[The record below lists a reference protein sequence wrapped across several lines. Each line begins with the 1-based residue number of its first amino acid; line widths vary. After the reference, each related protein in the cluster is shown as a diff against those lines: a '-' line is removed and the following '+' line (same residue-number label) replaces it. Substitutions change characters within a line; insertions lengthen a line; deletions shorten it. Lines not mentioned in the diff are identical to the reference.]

1 MQPRRQITAFYANV
15 TAPSAVSVFMRVEA
29 PSTSSITLVVFS
41 NQRLLAQKT
50 VNCSITSFTFD
61 HLSVASAEYE
71 VCVTFATDGQFLPP
85 PLDGRREADGDI
97 ILTPDSDGVRYAH
110 CVVAK
115 MPTRVWALENTVSP
129 AAIYRQLLQLITI
142 YQYLSIEAYLLAS
155 IFPSD

>member
-97 ILTPDSDGVRYAH
+97 ILTPDGDGVRYAH

-142 YQYLSIEAYLLAS
+142 YQYLSIEAYRT
-155 IFPSD
+155 